1 MIQVLRI
8 ILWLRLV
15 LAAENI
21 EIFPDVG
28 IVLKKNSNLVLVNG
42 IARGTISMRLNLPS
56 VMITNEDE
64 CNAMKSDQAAF
75 KKVLNTTITTFR
87 TKISGELEE
96 YMGKDFINALSSNQ
110 NEENVLS
117 EVNRVNIGLDINQ
130 CDRVGV
136 KCDFFPLVED
146 NVDDHRYHKLIP
158 CYDASLGKMNGTC
171 TVNNGIG
178 VCCSRIPGLNKG
190 KCPIDL
196 GRAIVAIDIHLKNHP
211 DVTFTMG
218 HGEIPGNK
226 IRNWCMALV
235 KATANR
241 KLIYT
246 GPHSNGSQGRILP
259 RGNKKKRAT
268 ADEDSSSD
276 VRVRRSNWE
285 YLSHG
290 WIFSSSY
297 VDSKVSEVRDLEKSD
312 ISVIKEALGENSRTI
327 LKLEAD
333 KKEKLNLENKI
344 CSITGEIT
352 EQIVLNHLENTQNR
366 LEGKAES
373 LLRVCSRGSV
383 PDEISTITLHKLCS
397 SVTDS
402 SVCSDQ
408 ILVRSL
414 FSCEIVPP
422 KIDLEYVDV
431 RFVLS
436 FKIPVAED
444 YVAKDIISV
453 GIPYRSSLIDSVTN
467 VTEIDSMGE
476 EKGKNKPDQK
486 ELKKALGELLGDV
499 LSDRSKREIIKTYH
513 FLGIRNLPEVMFNH
527 NNDLILFKKEKCFKT
542 NAKYGLICD
551 YSEVDVR
558 SSGCLKSIINKSTA
572 HIKSMCAISLFS
584 SNQNCII
591 KSVDNLG
598 YIVSSH
604 AKVEVITGENGGIF
618 HDGKSDSDCHKICF
632 IGVSNVKRS
641 FKCGERDFLV
651 NKVPDIEIQ
660 SKLIKLKKIDISDL
674 TSRKHE
680 ISDLTG
686 SGFKLIDNFI
696 DKGSIV
702 QAQTFS
708 VVISIL
714 IALITG
720 CVIMKCFFK
729 RIMWIYNICKTAVCI
744 PVKGSKLIFKKVR
757 GQRRVGDY
765 VIGDNYG

>member
-1 MIQVLRI
+1 MIRILRLI
-8 ILWLRLV
+8 VWFRLV
-15 LAAENI
+15 LGAENI

-28 IVLKKNSNLVLVNG
+28 IVLKENQNLVLVNG

-56 VMITNEDE
+56 VIIQNEDD
-64 CNAMKSDQAAF
+64 CNAMKPDQTAF
-75 KKVLNTTITTFR
+75 KQVLNKTITIFR
-87 TKISGELEE
+87 DRISGELEE
-96 YMGKDFINALSSNQ
+96 YMGRDFMSALNSNQ
-110 NEENVLS
+110 NEGNGIS
-117 EVNRVNIGLDINQ
+117 EVNRINIGLDINQ

-136 KCDFFPLVED
+136 KCDFFPVVED
-146 NVDDHRYHKLIP
+146 NDDDHRYHKLIP
-158 CYDASLGKMNGTC
+158 CYDASLGIMNGTC
-171 TVNNGIG
+171 AVNNGIG

-211 DVTFTMG
+211 DSIFSMG
-218 HGEIPGNK
+218 HGDRPGNK

-235 KATANR
+235 KASANG

-259 RGNKKKRAT
+259 RGNKHKRAA
-268 ADEDSSSD
+268 ADENLSPD

-297 VDSKVSEVRDLEKSD
+297 VDSKVSEVKDLEKSD
-312 ISVIKEALGENSRTI
+312 ISVIKEALNENSRII

-333 KKEKLNLENKI
+333 RKEKINLENRI

-352 EQIVLNHLENTQNR
+352 EQIVLNHLDYTQNR

-402 SVCSDQ
+402 SVCSDE

-453 GIPYRSSLIDSVTN
+453 GIPYTSSLIDSKTN
-467 VTEIDSMGE
+467 VTEIDNME
-476 EKGKNKPDQK
+476 DKKVETKPDQK
-486 ELKKALGELLGDV
+486 ELKKALGELLGDI
-499 LSDRSKREIIKTYH
+499 LTKREKREIIQTFH
-513 FLGIRNLPEVMFNH
+513 FLGIRNLPEIMFNH
-527 NNDLILFKKEKCFKT
+527 GNDLILFQKEKCFKT
-542 NAKYGLICD
+542 NAKYGFICD

-558 SSGCLKSIINKSTA
+558 SSGCLKAIINKSTA

-604 AKVEVITGENGGIF
+604 VKVEVITGENGGIF
-618 HDGKSDSDCHKICF
+618 HNEKSGSDCKKICF

-651 NKVPDIEIQ
+651 NIVPDIEIQ

-696 DKGSIV
+696 DKNSIV

-714 IALITG
+714 LALITG
-720 CVIMKCFFK
+720 CLVMKCFFK
-729 RIMWIYNICKTAVCI
+729 RIMWIYKTCKIAICI
-744 PVKGSKLIFKKVR
+744 PVKGSKLMLKKVR
-757 GQRRVGDY
+757 GQSRVGDY
-765 VIGDNYG
+765 VVGDNYG